1 MTTKGARL
9 WLLLFLAVLLPVRGA
24 VAAAMWCSMTPVP
37 APQHETVMHGEG
49 HEHHHAEGAASP
61 SAEKCNLCAASC
73 CLTPL
78 PSQPPSVAAPLPGPA
93 AVCPEIDAPPVSF
106 LSDGQE
112 RPPRSI

>member
-1 MTTKGARL
+1 MTTKSARF

-24 VAAAMWCSMTPVP
+24 VAAAMMCSMAVP
-37 APQHETVMHGEG
+37 PPPHEHVTHGEG
-49 HEHHHAEGAASP
+49 HGHHHPEPAASP
-61 SAEKCNLCAASC
+61 AADTCNLCAASC

-78 PSQPPSVAAPLPGPA
+78 PSQPPAVAAPLPGA
-93 AVCPEIDAPPVSF
+93 SVVFPEIDAPPVSF